1 MSDLSH
7 YRNQVTELG
16 KKAVQAEAD
25 KNYTE
30 AYENYV
36 AALNIFKHLIK
47 CKWIISNFVLI
58 FVLKI
63 DEKNPNLKTI
73 YMEKMKQY
81 LDRAE
86 YIKKTALKAPD
97 TQIAP
102 KEEEP

>member
-1 MSDLSH
+1 LF
-7 YRNQVTELG
+7 
-16 KKAVQAEAD
+16 
-25 KNYTE
+25 
-30 AYENYV
+30 
-36 AALNIFKHLIK
+36 I
-47 CKWIISNFVLI
+47 CIICVI
-58 FVLKI
+58 KI

-102 KEEEP
+102 DPEPPASGDAAVAKRDTKKK

>member
-1 MSDLSH
+1 MSDLSQ

-16 KKAVQAEAD
+16 KRAVAAEAE
-25 KNYTE
+25 KNYQV

-47 CKWIISNFVLI
+47 CKSPSFPISIYPCFL
-58 FVLKI
+58 
-63 DEKNPNLKTI
+63 DEKNPNLKTV
-73 YMEKMKQY
+73 YVEKMKQY

-86 YIKKTALKAPD
+86 YIKKTALKGPE

-102 KEEEP
+102 KDEDQ